1 MNEGPRIETER
12 LLLRPPRMEDFAPW
26 ADAMTDAETTRF
38 IGGVQSAAE
47 AWRGLMTVAG
57 AWALTG
63 VSFFSVIERAS
74 GRWVGRVGPWSP
86 EGWPGTEVGWTLAP
100 AFRGRG
106 YAVEAASAAID
117 YAFDRLGWREV
128 IHTIDPANVA
138 SQNVARRLG
147 AQRIGPGQLPPPFQA
162 SRVDVWGQSRERW
175 RSRPRP
181 PVTASRSGT
190 RVEAVTFLHRPPSGF
205 THPLTGPSHDL

>member
-1 MNEGPRIETER
+1 MIEGPQIETAR
-12 LLLRPPRMEDFAPW
+12 LLLRPPRMDDFADW
-26 ADAMTDAETTRF
+26 AATMADTETTRY

-57 AWALTG
+57 AWTLTG
-63 VSFFSVIERAS
+63 VSFFSVIERHS
-74 GRWVGRVGPWSP
+74 GHWVGRVGPWYP

-100 AFRGRG
+100 HARGRG

-147 AQRIGPGQLPPPFQA
+147 AQRIGPGLLPPPFQA
-162 SRVDVWGQSRERW
+162 SRVDVWAQSKAAW
-175 RSRPRP
+175 RARRQPM
-181 PVTASRSGT
+181 
-190 RVEAVTFLHRPPSGF
+190 
-205 THPLTGPSHDL
+205 